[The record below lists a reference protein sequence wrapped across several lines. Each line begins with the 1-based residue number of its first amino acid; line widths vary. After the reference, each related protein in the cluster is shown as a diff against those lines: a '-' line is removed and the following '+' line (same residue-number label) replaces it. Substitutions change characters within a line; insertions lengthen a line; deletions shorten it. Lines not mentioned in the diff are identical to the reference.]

1 MSGRS
6 HYLGIPREK
15 IPWYPAINPDLC
27 TNCGACINF
36 CANEVFAA
44 GDSHPEVVNP
54 MNCVVGCSA
63 CARECPAEAI
73 SFMSQKELV
82 ALLQKL
88 RQEMIAGK
96 QEQTKTME

>member
-1 MSGRS
+1 MSARS

-15 IPWYPAINPDLC
+15 IPWYPTINPDLC

-36 CANEVFAA
+36 CANEVFAP

-63 CARECPAEAI
+63 CARECPSEAI

-88 RQEMIAGK
+88 RQEMASDK
-96 QEQTKTME
+96 KD